1 MSNGGP
7 ERFKEGVLFPTEAE
21 ADDCFKTFGSQDPFP
36 KIDPSLL
43 NSADIYDY
51 VAQTGMLA
59 PFYPWAI
66 KSASYE
72 ASLFGP
78 LIWWNEKNEPQYKE
92 LKEGEIFVLKAN
104 SVAFVSVE
112 PTLRIPDYIALR
124 FNLHIKHV
132 HRGLLL
138 GTGPLVDPGFVG
150 KLVIPLHN
158 LTDRDWP
165 IAGGEGFIWIEFT
178 KLSPNARWDS
188 SVSTE
193 GRHGKYKEFP
203 ERKKNLKFLEYL
215 EKAARTKPVPPIR
228 ASVGEFVTKLETVQA
243 VAKSAVDK
251 ADEIRAFVDRRF
263 RQVEVVSLVAILV
276 AAILGLPPILS
287 LIQESNA
294 YLNEARSEMGV
305 VDRRLD
311 RLERQLQAMQKQLE
325 SAQKDEGETRERV
338 GRLEHPSGFR
348 SVPSTRK

>member
-1 MSNGGP
+1 MSNGAP

-21 ADDCFKTFGSQDPFP
+21 ADDRFKEFGSQDPFP

-72 ASLFGP
+72 ASLLGP
-78 LIWWNEKNEPQYKE
+78 LIWWNEKNEAQYEE
-92 LKEGEIFVLKAN
+92 LKEGQIFVLKAN

-112 PTLRIPDYIALR
+112 PSLRIPDYIALR
-124 FNLHIKHV
+124 FNLHITHV

-138 GTGPLVDPGFVG
+138 GAGPLVDPGFVG

-165 IAGGEGFIWIEFT
+165 IKGGEGLIWIEFT
-178 KLSPNARWDS
+178 KLSPNVRWNS
-188 SVSTE
+188 SISAE
-193 GRHGKYKEFP
+193 GRQGKYKAFP
-203 ERKKNLKFLEYL
+203 ERKKNLRFLEFL

-228 ASVGEFVTKLETVQA
+228 ASIGEFVAKLENVQA
-243 VAKSAVDK
+243 VAKSAVAKSD
-251 ADEIRAFVDRRF
+251 DTRAFV
-263 RQVEVVSLVAILV
+263 RQVEVVSLVAIVV
-276 AAILGLPPILS
+276 AAVLGLPPILS

-294 YLNEARSEMGV
+294 YLNEARSELGV

-311 RLERQLQAMQKQLE
+311 RLERQLKATQKQLE
-325 SAQKDEGETRERV
+325 NAQKDESDTRERV
-338 GRLEHPSGFR
+338 GRLEHRSGPG
-348 SVPSTRK
+348 SVSSKKK

>member
-1 MSNGGP
+1 MSNGTP

-21 ADDCFKTFGSQDPFP
+21 AEERFKESCQDPFP

-72 ASLFGP
+72 ASLLGP
-78 LIWWNEKNEPQYKE
+78 LIWWNEKNEAQYEE
-92 LKEGEIFVLKAN
+92 LKEGQIFVLKAN

-124 FNLHIKHV
+124 FNLHITHV

-165 IAGGEGFIWIEFT
+165 IEGGEGFIWIEFT
-178 KLSPNARWDS
+178 KLSPNVRWNS
-188 SVSTE
+188 AISAE
-193 GRHGKYKEFP
+193 GRHGKYKAFP

-215 EKAARTKPVPPIR
+215 EKATRTKPVPPIR
-228 ASVGEFVTKLETVQA
+228 ASVGEFVAKLENVRT

-251 ADEIRAFVDRRF
+251 ADDTRAFVDRRF
-263 RQVEVVSLVAILV
+263 RQVEVVSIVAILV
-276 AAILGLPPILS
+276 ALVLGLPPILS

-294 YLNEARSEMGV
+294 YLNEARSELGV

-311 RLERQLQAMQKQLE
+311 RLERQLKATQKQLE
-325 SAQKDEGETRERV
+325 NAQKDESDTRERV
-338 GRLEHPSGFR
+338 GRLEHRSGPG
-348 SVPSTRK
+348 SVSSKKK

>member
-1 MSNGGP
+1 MSNGTP

-21 ADDCFKTFGSQDPFP
+21 ADDRFKEFGSQDPFP

-72 ASLFGP
+72 ASLLGP
-78 LIWWNEKNEPQYKE
+78 LIWWNEKNEPHYEE

-112 PTLRIPDYIALR
+112 PSLRIPDYIALR
-124 FNLHIKHV
+124 FNLHITHV

-165 IAGGEGFIWIEFT
+165 IKGGEGLIWIEFT
-178 KLSPNARWDS
+178 KLSPNVRWNS
-188 SVSTE
+188 SISAE
-193 GRHGKYKEFP
+193 GRQGKYKAFP
-203 ERKKNLKFLEYL
+203 ERKKNLRFLEFL

-228 ASVGEFVTKLETVQA
+228 ASIGEFVAKLENVQA
-243 VAKSAVDK
+243 VAKSAVAKSD
-251 ADEIRAFVDRRF
+251 DTRAFV
-263 RQVEVVSLVAILV
+263 RQVEVVSLVAIVV
-276 AAILGLPPILS
+276 AAVLGLPPILS

-294 YLNEARSEMGV
+294 YLNEARSELGV

-311 RLERQLQAMQKQLE
+311 RLERQLQATQKQLE
-325 SAQKDEGETRERV
+325 SAQKDESDTRERV
-338 GRLEHPSGFR
+338 GRLEHPSGTR
-348 SVPSTRK
+348 SMPSTKK

>member
-1 MSNGGP
+1 MSSGAP

-21 ADDCFKTFGSQDPFP
+21 ADDRFKEFGSQDPFP

-72 ASLFGP
+72 ASLLGP
-78 LIWWNEKNEPQYKE
+78 LIWWNEKNEPHYEE

-112 PTLRIPDYIALR
+112 PSLRIPDYIALR
-124 FNLHIKHV
+124 FNLHITHV

-165 IAGGEGFIWIEFT
+165 IKGGEGLIWIEFT
-178 KLSPNARWDS
+178 KLSPNVRWNS
-188 SVSTE
+188 SISAE
-193 GRHGKYKEFP
+193 GRQGKHKAFP
-203 ERKKNLKFLEYL
+203 ERKKNLRFLEFL

-228 ASVGEFVTKLETVQA
+228 ASIGEFVAKLENVQA
-243 VAKSAVDK
+243 VAKSAVAKSD
-251 ADEIRAFVDRRF
+251 DT
-263 RQVEVVSLVAILV
+263 S
-276 AAILGLPPILS
+276 
-287 LIQESNA
+287 
-294 YLNEARSEMGV
+294 
-305 VDRRLD
+305 
-311 RLERQLQAMQKQLE
+311 
-325 SAQKDEGETRERV
+325 RV
-338 GRLEHPSGFR
+338 
-348 SVPSTRK
+348 RKNRCSQ

>member
-1 MSNGGP
+1 M
-7 ERFKEGVLFPTEAE
+7 EA
-21 ADDCFKTFGSQDPFP
+21 KILSP

-72 ASLFGP
+72 ASLLGP
-78 LIWWNEKNEPQYKE
+78 LIWWNEKNEPHYEE

-112 PTLRIPDYIALR
+112 PSLRIPDYIALR
-124 FNLHIKHV
+124 FNLHITHV

-165 IAGGEGFIWIEFT
+165 IKGGEGLIWIEFT
-178 KLSPNARWDS
+178 KLSPNVRWNS
-188 SVSTE
+188 SISAE
-193 GRHGKYKEFP
+193 GRQGKYKAFP
-203 ERKKNLKFLEYL
+203 ERKKNLRFLEFL

-228 ASVGEFVTKLETVQA
+228 ASIGEFVAKLENVQA
-243 VAKSAVDK
+243 VAKSAVAKSD
-251 ADEIRAFVDRRF
+251 DTRAFV
-263 RQVEVVSLVAILV
+263 RQVEVVSLVAIVV
-276 AAILGLPPILS
+276 AAVLGLPPILS

-294 YLNEARSEMGV
+294 YLNEARSELGV

-311 RLERQLQAMQKQLE
+311 RLERQLQATQKQLE
-325 SAQKDEGETRERV
+325 SAQKDESDTRERV
-338 GRLEHPSGFR
+338 GRLEHPSGTR
-348 SVPSTRK
+348 SMPSTKK

>member
-1 MSNGGP
+1 MSNGAP

-21 ADDCFKTFGSQDPFP
+21 ADDRFKEFGSQDPFP

-72 ASLFGP
+72 ASLLGP
-78 LIWWNEKNEPQYKE
+78 LIWWNEKNEPHYEE

-112 PTLRIPDYIALR
+112 PSLRIPDYIALR
-124 FNLHIKHV
+124 FNLHITHV

-165 IAGGEGFIWIEFT
+165 IKGGEGLIWIEFT
-178 KLSPNARWDS
+178 KLSPNVRWNS
-188 SVSTE
+188 SISAE
-193 GRHGKYKEFP
+193 GRQGKYKAFP
-203 ERKKNLKFLEYL
+203 ERKKNLRFLEFL

-228 ASVGEFVTKLETVQA
+228 ASIGEFVAKLENVQA
-243 VAKSAVDK
+243 VAKSAVAKSD
-251 ADEIRAFVDRRF
+251 DTRAFV
-263 RQVEVVSLVAILV
+263 RQVEVVSLVAIVV
-276 AAILGLPPILS
+276 AAVLGLPPILS

-294 YLNEARSEMGV
+294 YLNEARSELGV

-311 RLERQLQAMQKQLE
+311 RLERQLQATQKQLE
-325 SAQKDEGETRERV
+325 SAQKDESDTRERV
-338 GRLEHPSGFR
+338 GRLEHPSGTR
-348 SVPSTRK
+348 SMPSTKK